1 MATYSL
7 KLSIENC
14 GQTVMTLQGHPK
26 SSILMLFKS

>member
-14 GQTVMTLQGHPK
+14 GQTSADGDVVTIGSL
-26 SSILMLFKS
+26 